1 MWDTTQQSISRAKLP
16 LNSDPNPN
24 NSPLLT
30 NVDET
35 TIEPQS
41 TQVTLIY

>member
-1 MWDTTQQSISRAKLP
+1 MWDTIQQSTSQAKLP
-16 LNSDPNPN
+16 LNSDPN
-24 NSPLLT
+24 NSPLLA

-41 TQVTLIY
+41 TQVTLVY